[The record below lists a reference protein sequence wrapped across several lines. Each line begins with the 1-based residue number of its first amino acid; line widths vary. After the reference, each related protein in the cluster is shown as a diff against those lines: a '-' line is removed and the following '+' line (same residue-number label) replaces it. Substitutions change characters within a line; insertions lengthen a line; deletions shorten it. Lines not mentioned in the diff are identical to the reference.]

1 MKKIF
6 VLSAVLFLVG
16 AGCNISDEKQ
26 EESKE
31 LVDIKPVEDIQMQE
45 PIMNEIVIE
54 ESLLTLL
61 QKDLNIQT
69 VKLLAVDGSD
79 SSGTAYRLIDED
91 KSLQHAVV
99 ASMPDLPAGV
109 SYEGWLVQPS
119 PLKFFS
125 TGVMEKNENGMWILE
140 YNGDKMGAFPTY
152 LTVVIT
158 KETKVDAIP
167 EKHIIEASF

>member
-26 EESKE
+26 EIDDTLIEKTSE
-31 LVDIKPVEDIQMQE
+31 NIEMPEDIK
-45 PIMNEIVIE
+45 E
-54 ESLLTLL
+54 ELSFLDSL
-61 QKDLNIQT
+61 QKNLETQVVNL
-69 VKLLAVDGSD
+69 KPVDGSD
-79 SSGTAYRLIDED
+79 SSGTAYRLVD
-91 KSLQHAVV
+91 KNKKLQHIVV
-99 ASMPDLPAGV
+99 ANLPDLPAGS

-125 TGVMEKNENGMWILE
+125 TGVMEKNADGLWVLE
-140 YNGDKMGAFPTY
+140 YKAGKDYPTY

-158 KETKVDAIP
+158 EETKVDSIP